1 MRFNVFSSKLLGC
14 QKVLLGSLSV
24 NKNKVKCE
32 CSQLKVR
39 AEQRM
44 LWQEI
49 TMLWQELVE
58 VVDYDYQAASHHSL
72 GEFVLFKEFYSTGVC
87 TSDADSALS
96 ITQFSRDNFHYT
108 DKGDQGLDKH
118 IWIQFVIDSSKS

>member
-1 MRFNVFSSKLLGC
+1 MRFNVFSIKLLGC

-49 TMLWQELVE
+49 TMN
-58 VVDYDYQAASHHSL
+58 VVAGA
-72 GEFVLFKEFYSTGVC
+72 GG
-87 TSDADSALS
+87 
-96 ITQFSRDNFHYT
+96 
-108 DKGDQGLDKH
+108 GGGL
-118 IWIQFVIDSSKS
+118 